1 MAHVCKAELEAQDQY
16 SREVDKIRLQEQRRK
31 NRVQRDTFA
40 LSNAL
45 RNAVPGFSVRGLQ
58 KEGKYVSEV
67 REVQSAARLRYS
79 PNTVQLQTK
88 PFFFTLCTYSEMKI

>member
-1 MAHVCKAELEAQDQY
+1 MVGDRAETVLRYGSDMAYACKAELEAQDGY
-16 SREVDKIRLQEQRRK
+16 TREVEKMRLEEQKRK

-58 KEGKYVSEV
+58 KEGKYVSEM
-67 REVQSAARLRYS
+67 REVQSVARLR
-79 PNTVQLQTK
+79 
-88 PFFFTLCTYSEMKI
+88 